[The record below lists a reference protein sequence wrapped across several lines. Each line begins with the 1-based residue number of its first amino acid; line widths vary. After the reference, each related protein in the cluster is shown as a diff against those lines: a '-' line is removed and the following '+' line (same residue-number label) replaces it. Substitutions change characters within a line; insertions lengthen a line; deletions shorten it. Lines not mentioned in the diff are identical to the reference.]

1 MNNAPPND
9 IPVSNLGNGANRSG
23 SGRGCFFY
31 GCLFS
36 AIGLLLMVGGGGLMA
51 FLGVRQLVNAVAS
64 VAEDGPRKFPEVQ
77 AATAD
82 EVAALEKRL
91 QAYSDAMKTD
101 HPPTEPLELS
111 ETEVNQLINSNDN
124 LKGMVYID
132 FEPDLIKGE
141 VSIPLDS
148 FTTRFNKLRGKYLNG
163 EVELTAEITSQ
174 GFLDVHLKKLTAGNG
189 KQVDAN
195 VVAQIGKEN
204 LAKEVNNDTEMVELL
219 SKIEKLEIL
228 KDKVRL
234 VPRKAKAGPAADT
247 SQIPPEKE
255 FNDAVD
261 DFRKNA
267 GAGEE
272 KPQK

>member
-1 MNNAPPND
+1 MNNAPQTD
-9 IPVSNLGNGANRSG
+9 IPVSNLGSEANRNKN
-23 SGRGCFFY
+23 GRGCFFY

-36 AIGLLLMVGGGGLMA
+36 AIGLLLMVGGGGLMV
-51 FLGVRQLVNAVAS
+51 FLGVRQVVNAVAS
-64 VAEDGPRKFPEVQ
+64 VAEDGPRTFPEIP

-82 EVAALEKRL
+82 EVADLEKRL
-91 QAYSDAMKTD
+91 QTYSDAMKTD

-111 ETEVNQLINSNDN
+111 EAEINQLINSNAN
-124 LKGMVYID
+124 LKGLVYID

-141 VSIPLDS
+141 VSIPLDN

-174 GFLDVHLKKLTAGNG
+174 GFLDVHLKKLKAGDG
-189 KQVDAN
+189 KEVDAN
-195 VVAQIGKEN
+195 VIAQIGKEN
-204 LAKEVNNDTEMVELL
+204 LARDINNDREMVELL

-228 KDKVRL
+228 KNKVRL
-234 VPRKAKAGPAADT
+234 VPRKAKSGSSVDT
-247 SQIPPEKE
+247 GQIPPEKE

-267 GAGEE
+267 GTGDG
-272 KPQK
+272 KSQ

>member
-1 MNNAPPND
+1 MNNAPVEN
-9 IPVSNLGNGANRSG
+9 IPISNLGSG
-23 SGRGCFFY
+23 SNRNPGGRGCFFY

-36 AIGLLLMVGGGGLMA
+36 VIGLLLMFGGGGLMV
-51 FLGVRQLVNAVAS
+51 FLGLRQVVNAVAS
-64 VAEDGPRKFPEVQ
+64 VAEDNPRKFPEVPV
-77 AATAD
+77 ATVD
-82 EVAALEKRL
+82 EVASLEKRL
-91 QAYSDAMKTD
+91 KDYSDAMKTE

-111 ETEVNQLINSNDN
+111 EMEVNQLINSNAS

-141 VSIPLDS
+141 VSIPLDN
-148 FTTRFNKLRGKYLNG
+148 FTTQFKKLRGKYLNG

-174 GFLDVHLKKLTAGNG
+174 GFLDVHLKKLKAGNG

-195 VVAQIGKEN
+195 VMAQLGKEN
-204 LAKEVNNDTEMVELL
+204 MARDVNNDKEMVELL
-219 SKIEKLEIL
+219 SKIEKLDIL

-234 VPRKAKAGPAADT
+234 VPKKAKAGSQVDK

-267 GAGEE
+267 GEVND
-272 KPQK
+272 KPK